1 MTNWYHS
8 RNWMRQ
14 ISSINTT
21 PISIQKVAKVC
32 TQALEISQIFISA
45 IFWSDNME
53 RMKWF
58 RIFENY
64 WNHQICF
71 CSFEGRY
78 LDSLFKYLFLGSLVL
93 FSMRL
98 IHAEALRFTSN
109 PWATLERIDR
119 LEKNVN
125 KVTYK
130 FFFFSNFY
138 VFTTRLFILKSLNQ
152 PSLSYRFWI
161 IQWTKANISLK
172 YGKIVC

>member
-1 MTNWYHS
+1 
-8 RNWMRQ
+8 MRQ

-130 FFFFSNFY
+130 IFFFKFLCFHDEIIY
-138 VFTTRLFILKSLNQ
+138 TEKLNQ

-161 IQWTKANISLK
+161 IQWKKANISSK